1 MDLWDNFNNAWL
13 ALFQKQK
20 DSTEDFLQAGMS
32 PFQPQLLTFVDI
44 KRMSDG
50 LIKLNDEYLE
60 RHGLVNYQCGVLEDD
75 ILKSKSIFP
84 DFGILSAISYL
95 MDHAVV
101 GKCLDLLP
109 NSGPEHEGR
118 QRASMPRQPP
128 SSR

>member
-20 DSTEDFLQAGMS
+20 DSMEDFLQADMS
-32 PFQPQLLTFVDI
+32 PLQPQLLTFVDI
-44 KRMSDG
+44 KKMSDR

-84 DFGILSAISYL
+84 YFRYSFSNLVSD
-95 MDHAVV
+95 
-101 GKCLDLLP
+101 
-109 NSGPEHEGR
+109 GPCSRG
-118 QRASMPRQPP
+118 QMPGPP
-128 SSR
+128 SKQWTRT

>member
-20 DSTEDFLQAGMS
+20 DSTEDSLQAGIS
-32 PFQPQLLTFVDI
+32 LIQPQLLTFLDI

-84 DFGILSAISYL
+84 HLGSLSAILYL

-101 GKCLDLLP
+101 GTCLDLLP
-109 NSGPEHEGR
+109 NSGPEHGDS
-118 QRASMPRQPP
+118 QRVSMSRQPP
-128 SSR
+128 SSP